1 MVAMGFM
8 VDNHTL
14 ALGLCPHARVVINHK
29 SLATMVKNF
38 LVTAV
43 NL

>member
-1 MVAMGFM
+1 MGFM

-14 ALGLCPHARVVINHK
+14 TLGLCPRARVVINHK
-29 SLATMVKNF
+29 SLATVVKIF